1 MSESEGFDLILVPR
15 SGGESRRWHIGP
27 GRRRLIIVLATL
39 VGVGLAVLLTSWVWV
54 AATASKVPRLMA
66 TIDSL
71 EAEQGR
77 VVELGRQLEL
87 LEEQYG
93 RVRDL
98 FGSRPTEPSALWVP
112 PTGSGTEARAPD
124 LEPSSP
130 ESWPLSEAGFVTR
143 ALLADAPDDHP
154 GLDIAVPEGTWVRA
168 AGAGIVLDVGE
179 DPVYGEFVTLD
190 HGEGLVTLY
199 GHASRTFVVRGQQVR
214 RNELIA
220 LSGNS
225 GRSTAPHL
233 HFEVRRDGEPLDPT
247 TFVIPPN

>member
-1 MSESEGFDLILVPR
+1 VSDSDGFDLILVPR
-15 SGGESRRWHIGP
+15 SGGESRRWQIGP
-27 GRRRLIIVLATL
+27 ARKRLLTILGTL
-39 VGVGLAVLLTSWVWV
+39 VATGLAVLLASWVWI
-54 AATASKVPRLMA
+54 AGTASRVPGLLA

-71 EAEQGR
+71 EAEQAR
-77 VVELGRQLEL
+77 VAELGRRLEA

-98 FGSRPTEPSALWVP
+98 FGSRPTEPSSLWVP
-112 PTGSGTEARAPD
+112 PTGTGSVARARQ

-130 ESWPLSEAGFVTR
+130 DSWPLSEAGFVTR

-168 AGAGIVLDVGE
+168 AGAGIVLDSGE
-179 DPVYGEFVTLD
+179 DPVYGRFVTLD
-190 HGEGLVTLY
+190 HGDGLVTLY
-199 GHASRTFVVRGQQVR
+199 GHASRTFVTQGEQVR
-214 RNELIA
+214 RNEVIA

-247 TFVIPPN
+247 TFVLPPN

>member
-1 MSESEGFDLILVPR
+1 MRDSEGFDLILVPR
-15 SGGESRRWHIGP
+15 SGGESRRWNIGP
-27 GRRRLIIVLATL
+27 GRLRLLIGAGTIVTA
-39 VGVGLAVLLTSWVWV
+39 GLAVLVASWVWV
-54 AATASKVPRLMA
+54 AATASRVPGLLA

-71 EAEQGR
+71 EAEQAR
-77 VVELGRQLEL
+77 VVELGRRLET

-98 FGSRPTEPSALWVP
+98 FGARPTEPSALWVP
-112 PTGSGTEARAPD
+112 PTGTGSVARATE

-130 ESWPLSEAGFVTR
+130 ESWPLSEPGFVTR
-143 ALLADAPDDHP
+143 ALLADAPADHP

-179 DPVYGEFVTLD
+179 DPVYGRFVTLD
-190 HGEGLVTLY
+190 HGDGLVTLY
-199 GHASRTFVVRGQQVR
+199 GHASRTFVTEGQQIR
-214 RNELIA
+214 RNEVIA
-220 LSGNS
+220 LSGNT

-247 TFVIPPN
+247 DFVLPPN

>member
-1 MSESEGFDLILVPR
+1 MPDPDGFDLILVPR

-27 GRRRLIIVLATL
+27 GRRRLLLVLGGA
-39 VGVGLAVLLTSWVWV
+39 VVSVLLFLLASWVWV
-54 AATASKVPRLMA
+54 AGTAARVPGLLA

-71 EAEQGR
+71 EAEQAR
-77 VVELGRQLEL
+77 VAELARQLEL

-98 FGSRPTEPSALWVP
+98 FGARPTEPSALWVA
-112 PTGSGTEARAPD
+112 PTGSGSVARSTQV
-124 LEPSSP
+124 EPSSP
-130 ESWPLSEAGFVTR
+130 ESWPLSEPGFVTR

-154 GLDIAVPEGTWVRA
+154 GLDIAVPEGTWIRA

-190 HGEGLVTLY
+190 HGDGLVTLY
-199 GHASRTFVVRGQQVR
+199 GHASRTFVDRGQQVR
-214 RNELIA
+214 RNEVIA
-220 LSGNS
+220 LSGNT

-247 TFVIPPN
+247 TFVLPPN